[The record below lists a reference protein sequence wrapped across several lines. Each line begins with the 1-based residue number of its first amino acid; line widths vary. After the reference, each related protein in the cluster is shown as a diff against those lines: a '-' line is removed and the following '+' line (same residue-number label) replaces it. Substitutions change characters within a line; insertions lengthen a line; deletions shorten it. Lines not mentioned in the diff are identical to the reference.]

1 MAAALC
7 TASLPLA
14 VQADSSNVVTLG
26 ANLTQEQKTSMYEYF
41 GTSADQVET
50 IEVTNADER
59 KYMEGIASEEQIGT
73 RTYSCSYVEPTS
85 DGGIQV
91 KVANLTYV
99 TSSMIASTLTTSGVE
114 NCNVVAASPI
124 AVSGTGALTGIMMA
138 YETASGETLDEGQKA
153 AATEELVTT
162 GELADAVGDEAATG
176 IMNDVK
182 EQVIG
187 DGLTDPS
194 EIQDA
199 VTEAAKTYNITL
211 TEDQM
216 NKITSLMENISQY
229 DYDVKALKETLDNL
243 NGESGGFFSNLWD
256 SITGF
261 FGGDTVGGIINDTKD
276 DILGSDVVTDSTLGG
291 SDNSDS
297 TDPSTEEEGGGFWDS
312 IVNFFENLFGG
323 GDDSEEDT
331 STEEETP
338 ADTTEDAA
346 EETTGD
352 TTEETTEDAQTMDD
366 NTSESTDTPDSAES
380 SDGTAADGI
389 GQGAAPSDSGL
400 TDNSATENADTQ
412 AVN

>member
-291 SDNSDS
+291 SDSSDS

-323 GDDSEEDT
+323 GDDSEDDA

-389 GQGAAPSDSGL
+389 GQGAAPSDSSL

>member
-366 NTSESTDTPDSAES
+366 NASESTDTPDSAKT